1 MLLTVKHSNRHARSG
16 LAGPLADN
24 DHPRKPQR
32 LRGTGQMQG
41 PDIRVVLRAPGNAA
55 PRATAAGARSTIA
68 PIERGLA
75 ILAAFGPHDQWLGNQ
90 EIAARTA
97 IPKPTVT
104 RLTQTLTEEGFLNHS
119 PRLRKYRLAA
129 AVLGL
134 GYVTM
139 DNSDIAAI
147 ARPLMQR
154 LADECGV
161 FVSLS
166 GRDSLDV
173 ALVENCHS
181 ATSVMTLGLNAG
193 ARFPIASSPFG
204 LALLSGLP
212 GVERN
217 YLLDH
222 VRLRYEQE
230 YRVSLRLRVADAVTQ
245 VSQKGYCVAD
255 WGSEITVAA
264 APLNIPD
271 RPPMALGCAGPAKFV
286 TREKLREQ
294 IGPKLMDL
302 VATLQAHP
310 SLVAG

>member
-1 MLLTVKHSNRHARSG
+1 MLQTIKHSNHAST
-16 LAGPLADN
+16 
-24 DHPRKPQR
+24 HPGGTTASSDTVRRRAK
-32 LRGTGQMQG
+32 LRGTGQLQG
-41 PDIRVVLRAPGNAA
+41 PDIRVVVRAPIQVAA
-55 PRATAAGARSTIA
+55 TEAVGGRSIIA

-75 ILAAFGPHDQWLGNQ
+75 ILASFGPGDQWLGNQ

-104 RLTQTLTEEGFLNHS
+104 RLTQTLKEAGFLTHS

-134 GYVTM
+134 GYVMM
-139 DNSDIAAI
+139 DNADVASI

-161 FVSLS
+161 FVSLA
-166 GRDSLDV
+166 GRDSLDI
-173 ALVENCHS
+173 ALIENCHS

-212 GVERN
+212 AAERS

-222 VRLRYEQE
+222 VRLRYEQD
-230 YRVSLRLRVADAVTQ
+230 YRVSLRMRVADAVTQ
-245 VSQKGYCVAD
+245 VSQKGYCISD

-271 RPPMALGCAGPAKFV
+271 RPPMAIGCAGTAKFL

-294 IGPKLMDL
+294 IGPKLMEL
-302 VATLQAHP
+302 VNTLQDHA
-310 SLVAG
+310 SLSSG